1 MWMTPFYLFFGV
13 FIIYI
18 SQVKISSKRFK
29 YFLYM
34 FLVFFIFS
42 PTLYCYYSIIIKNN
56 RTDYPG
62 KEIAQFIQNKWD
74 SNFSNRI
81 EIVFGNEW
89 DAGNLSYNL
98 KSRPKWTK
106 EAPKDTKVG
115 IIVIGDH
122 DDNLYV
128 NKICETSHESFHII
142 LLQLEQ
148 FDHNVCMIGK
158 K

>member
-1 MWMTPFYLFFGV
+1 MTPFYLFFGV

-34 FLVFFIFS
+34 FLVFFIFL
-42 PTLYCYYSIIIKNN
+42 PTLYCYNSIIIKNN

-74 SNFSNRI
+74 SNFSNKI

-98 KSRPKWTK
+98 KSRPKWMK

-115 IIVIGDH
+115 IIVIGDY

-128 NKICETSHESFHII
+128 NKICETPHESSHII